1 MGRRHTF
8 PLLPIIGGRQCSPLN
23 MQLSFFFSLLEN
35 LRHVACELMC
45 NRYENVSNE
54 VQFIDSVIAMD
65 EWADEF
71 KEWMSGRSNSM
82 GYLGIAH

>member
-1 MGRRHTF
+1 
-8 PLLPIIGGRQCSPLN
+8 
-23 MQLSFFFSLLEN
+23 
-35 LRHVACELMC
+35 MC

-82 GYLGIAH
+82 GYLGIAHSWFLKKNCVGRFKESSTFNVTRHGR